1 MTREEMNK
9 EMKRNE
15 LVAILQRWQ
24 AKGYGNMPVIDA
36 HMGMPL
42 ERDDVVNEAVHYD
55 YRTGDETPV
64 LRIG

>member
-9 EMKRNE
+9 EMTLDE
-15 LVAILQRWQ
+15 FVAILHGWQ
-24 AKGYGNMPVIDA
+24 AKGCGNMPVIDA

-42 ERDDVVNEAVHYD
+42 ERDDAVNEATHYD